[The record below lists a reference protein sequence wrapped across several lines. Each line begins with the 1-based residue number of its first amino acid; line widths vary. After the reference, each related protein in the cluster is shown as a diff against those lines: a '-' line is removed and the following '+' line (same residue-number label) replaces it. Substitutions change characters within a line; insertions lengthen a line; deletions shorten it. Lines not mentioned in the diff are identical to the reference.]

1 MRPGRACRSRSRTR
15 SSGRSRTTSIS
26 RSQRIGQ
33 QVYDVDIAS
42 IRSVYSPTL
51 SSLISNQS
59 SKNAST
65 STISGGQTGAT
76 INNSTFVFNGGLVQD
91 VPWGGGS
98 FSAALDNR
106 RSETSNLTATI
117 NPQYTPTWAAQYTQ
131 PLLRDFKIDSTRQ
144 QLLVTR
150 INQDISD
157 IQLQQTTMNTVAN
170 VRNAYWDY
178 VFAVQSVDVA
188 RQSLLLA
195 EELLRNNQTKVEIGT
210 MAPIDVVQAQ
220 SQAAQQRQAL
230 VTAEGTRRT
239 AEIAL
244 EAPHRQRHGGS
255 AVDIDDR
262 AGRSSGF
269 PAGAHRPDGGHAEGA
284 VDQDR
289 RAAGAQELSR
299 RTTSRCACS
308 TTRSC
313 RRSTCR
319 RDMRRPAS
327 AARDSSRQGSGVD
340 RGEIIGVDPGGYLDA
355 LDTLFRNRLPTW
367 SMALNISYNL
377 GTSAADASIAR
388 ARIQQNQIEVQLR
401 QLDLQVTSDVSNAA
415 ILVQNAA
422 ERVQAAQASR
432 DLAQQ
437 QLDAENS
444 KFGVGMSTNY
454 QVVLA
459 QRDLANAQNNELQ
472 ADARVPQG
480 GRRVRARAADR
491 QRRQHHPH
499 FEMRMTGGV
508 VAVAALVI
516 CRTAWPSSRQSSA
529 HSSEPAAAADG
540 RRTGHPRRRRHR
552 REVAARPGP
561 EARRSRG
568 HRRRRSARGRHRAP
582 AGRRRPR
589 HRDLSRRISRA
600 GRRRDDRA
608 RAPR

>member
-1 MRPGRACRSRSRTR
+1 VSLTLEDSVKRALENNLD
-15 SSGRSRTTSIS
+15 IAV
-26 RSQRIGQ
+26 QRIGN
-33 QVYDVDIAS
+33 QVFDVNMAS

-51 SSLISNQS
+51 TSLLSNQN

-91 VPWGGGS
+91 VPWGGGN

-106 RSETSNLTATI
+106 RTETSNLTATI

-131 PLLRDFKIDSTRQ
+131 PLLRDFRIDATRQ

-157 IQLQQTTMNTVAN
+157 IQLRQTTMNTIAN

-188 RQSLLLA
+188 RQSLALA
-195 EELLRNNQTKVEIGT
+195 DELLRNNQTKVEIGT

-239 AEIAL
+239 AEIGLKRLIVSGTADPLWTSTIEPVDRPDFLPEPIDLSAATQRALASRTDVLQARKNL
-244 EAPHRQRHGGS
+244 EANDVTLRLLDNQKLPQVDLQTRYATTGIGG
-255 AVDIDDR
+255 
-262 AGRSSGF
+262 
-269 PAGAHRPDGGHAEGA
+269 
-284 VDQDR
+284 
-289 RAAGAQELSR
+289 
-299 RTTSRCACS
+299 
-308 TTRSC
+308 TRLI
-313 RRSTCR
+313 T
-319 RDMRRPAS
+319 
-327 AARDSSRQGSGVD
+327 QGNGVD

-355 LDTLFRNRLPTW
+355 LNTLFRNQLPTW
-367 SMALNISYNL
+367 SVALNISYNV

-401 QLDLQVTSDVSNAA
+401 QLDLEVTSDVSNAA

-422 ERVQAAQASR
+422 ERVQAAQSSR
-432 DLAQQ
+432 DLTQQ

-472 ADARVPQG
+472 AVLAYRKAVVDFERVQQTG
-480 GRRVRARAADR
+480 AAGNI
-491 QRRQHHPH
+491 
-499 FEMRMTGGV
+499 TV
-508 VAVAALVI
+508 
-516 CRTAWPSSRQSSA
+516 
-529 HSSEPAAAADG
+529 
-540 RRTGHPRRRRHR
+540 
-552 REVAARPGP
+552 
-561 EARRSRG
+561 
-568 HRRRRSARGRHRAP
+568 
-582 AGRRRPR
+582 
-589 HRDLSRRISRA
+589 ISR
-600 GRRRDDRA
+600 
-608 RAPR
+608 

>member
-1 MRPGRACRSRSRTR
+1 MKHILFCALIAVVAAGPASAQTRLTLPADLFAAGQTVPGQVPAVPLPVGSPDSGPRVSLTLEDAVKRALENNLD
-15 SSGRSRTTSIS
+15 IAV
-26 RSQRIGQ
+26 QRIGQ
-33 QVYDVDIAS
+33 QVYDVNIAS
-42 IRSVYSPTL
+42 IRSVYSPTV

-117 NPQYTPTWAAQYTQ
+117 NPQYTPTWAAQYNQ
-131 PLLRDFKIDSTRQ
+131 PLLRDFRIDATRQ

-188 RQSLLLA
+188 RQSLVLA
-195 EELLRNNQTKVEIGT
+195 DELLRNNQSKVEIGT

-230 VTAEGTRRT
+230 VTAEGARRT

-244 EAPHRQRHGGS
+244 KRLIVSGTADPLWTSTIEP
-255 AVDIDDR
+255 VD
-262 AGRSSGF
+262 
-269 PAGAHRPDGGHAEGA
+269 RPDFRPEPIDLASATKKALG
-284 VDQDR
+284 
-289 RAAGAQELSR
+289 
-299 RTTSRCACS
+299 
-308 TTRSC
+308 TRS
-313 RRSTCR
+313 
-319 RDMRRPAS
+319 DVMQ
-327 AARDSSRQGSGVD
+327 ARKNLEANDATLRLLNNQKLPQVDLQTRYATTGIGGNRLITQGTGVD

-355 LDTLFRNRLPTW
+355 LNTLFRNRLPTW
-367 SMALNISYNL
+367 SVALNISYNL
-377 GTSAADASIAR
+377 GTSTADASIAR
-388 ARIQQNQIEVQLR
+388 ARIQQSQIEVQLR

-415 ILVQNAA
+415 IQVQNAA
-422 ERVQAAQASR
+422 ERVQASQASR

-459 QRDLANAQNNELQ
+459 QRDLATAQNNELQ
-472 ADARVPQG
+472 AVLAYRKAVVDFERVQQTG
-480 GRRVRARAADR
+480 
-491 QRRQHHPH
+491 
-499 FEMRMTGGV
+499 TGGNIT
-508 VAVAALVI
+508 LF
-516 CRTAWPSSRQSSA
+516 SR
-529 HSSEPAAAADG
+529 
-540 RRTGHPRRRRHR
+540 
-552 REVAARPGP
+552 
-561 EARRSRG
+561 
-568 HRRRRSARGRHRAP
+568 
-582 AGRRRPR
+582 
-589 HRDLSRRISRA
+589 
-600 GRRRDDRA
+600 
-608 RAPR
+608 